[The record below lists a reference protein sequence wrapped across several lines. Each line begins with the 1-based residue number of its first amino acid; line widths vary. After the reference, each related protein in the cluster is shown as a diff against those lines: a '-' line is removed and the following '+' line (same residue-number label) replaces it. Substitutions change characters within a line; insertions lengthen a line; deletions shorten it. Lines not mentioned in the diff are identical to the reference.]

1 MLARPSRPLV
11 YMLLS
16 FPIVGGFKD
25 HASNEIV
32 ISYPLLS
39 NDFILAYGVFFEP
52 CIGNGI
58 HNEGGI
64 A

>member
-1 MLARPSRPLV
+1 MLVRPSRPLV

-25 HASNEIV
+25 HASDEIV

-39 NDFILAYGVFFEP
+39 NDFI
-52 CIGNGI
+52 
-58 HNEGGI
+58 
-64 A
+64 